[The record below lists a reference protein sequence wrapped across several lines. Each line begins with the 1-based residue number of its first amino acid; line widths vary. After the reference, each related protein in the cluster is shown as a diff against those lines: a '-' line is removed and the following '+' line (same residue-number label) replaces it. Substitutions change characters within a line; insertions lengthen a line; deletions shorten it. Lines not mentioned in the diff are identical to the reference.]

1 MAQLKEEEAKYNAP
15 AADSKVVDAARQAMA
30 EKYEDMDEET
40 RNRLIEE
47 QRKAQIALQADA
59 KRRAAYEADLE
70 R

>member
-1 MAQLKEEEAKYNAP
+1 MAQLKEEEAKYNALG
-15 AADSKVVDAARQAMA
+15 ADSKVVDAARQAMA

-47 QRKAQIALQADA
+47 QRKAAVELQADA